1 MAVCIMGFMGRV
13 VEAICSLPLLP
24 TIRSLESLVAVPNT
38 SIHLEKRRKLGVKS
52 WLLLWILEGKASAE
66 LIKDTAQV
74 ASNFRKDLLPKV

>member
-52 WLLLWILEGKASAE
+52 WLLLWILEGKARARTRV
-66 LIKDTAQV
+66 D
-74 ASNFRKDLLPKV
+74 

>member
-52 WLLLWILEGKASAE
+52 WLLWILEGKARAE